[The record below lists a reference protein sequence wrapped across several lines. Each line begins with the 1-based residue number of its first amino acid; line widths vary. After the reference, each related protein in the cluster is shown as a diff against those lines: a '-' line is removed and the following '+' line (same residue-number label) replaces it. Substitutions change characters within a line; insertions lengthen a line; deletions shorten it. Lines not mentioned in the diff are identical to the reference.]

1 MIKAFSNNYIEYESE
16 GNKNKMLSIEE
27 YLIKI
32 RTYMSTMI
40 NYLKTQDEWKS
51 QLTIVM
57 NFLPSKDN
65 YETRTMHSNSD
76 KKTL

>member
-57 NFLPSKDN
+57 NFFPSKDN
-65 YETRTMHSNSD
+65 NETRTMHSNSD